1 MDVTQG
7 KTAVALQ
14 SFLRSLAEQA
24 PAESEAEA
32 IERISLLE
40 SIKAGCAAAQARDT
54 MRFEELRVEAEA
66 GSGVPAARR
75 GRGMASEIALARKVS
90 GAQGSHHL
98 GFARA
103 LMSEMPHT
111 RAALESGAL
120 SEWRATILVRE
131 TAYLTRID
139 REEIDRRLCSDP
151 ATLDGLGDR
160 AVDAAAKKLAYELDA
175 QAVVDRHATAEKDRR
190 VSTRPAPDGMVR
202 LTALLPLRQGISVYA
217 SLKKHADA
225 IRGIDERSHA
235 QIMADTLVER
245 ATGAA
250 TAEAMPVAV
259 NLLLPDSVLS
269 GSEDAAAH
277 VDGYGPVPAA
287 TARHMIRSSIDAE
300 AMVSLRRI
308 YSTPATGTLVAMDS
322 KARTFPSGLKTLL
335 DSRDHDCRIP
345 YCDAPIAE
353 YDHAD
358 PHAEGG
364 ATSEVNGMGM
374 CLGHNR
380 AKQNPG
386 WSVVIGDVDIGR
398 HTATVTTPTGH
409 THTTM
414 APPPPGHS
422 DPEFS
427 QVEYRLTVLLAA

>member
-1 MDVTQG
+1 MDVTQVE
-7 KTAVALQ
+7 TAVALQ
-14 SFLRSLAEQA
+14 SFLRSLADQ
-24 PAESEAEA
+24 PSAESEAEA
-32 IERISLLE
+32 IERIALLE

-54 MRFEELRVEAEA
+54 MRFEELRIEAET

-90 GAQGSHHL
+90 GAQGSRHL

-103 LMSEMPHT
+103 LMHEMPNT

-131 TAYLTRID
+131 TAYLTRVD

-151 ATLDGLGDR
+151 TTLDGLGDR

-175 QAVVDRHATAEKDRR
+175 RAVVDRHANAEKDRR

-202 LTALLPLRQGISVYA
+202 LTALLPLKQGISVYA
-217 SLKKHADA
+217 SLKKHADT
-225 IRGIDERSHA
+225 IRGVDDRSHA

-245 ATGAA
+245 ATGA
-250 TAEAMPVAV
+250 TSAEAMPVAV
-259 NLLLPDSVLS
+259 NLLLPDSILS
-269 GSEDAAAH
+269 GSDDAAAL
-277 VDGYGPVPAA
+277 VNGYGPIPAA

-300 AMVSLRRI
+300 AMVALRRV
-308 YSTPATGTLVAMDS
+308 YATPTTGALVAMDS
-322 KARTFPSGLKTLL
+322 KSRTFPSGLRTLL

-358 PHAEGG
+358 PHADGG
-364 ATSEVNGMGM
+364 TTSEVNGLGM

-386 WSVVIGDVDIGR
+386 WFVVIGDVDIGR

-409 THTTM
+409 THTST

-422 DPEFS
+422 DPAFS
-427 QVEYRLTVLLAA
+427 QIEYRLTTLLAA

>member
-1 MDVTQG
+1 MDVAQEKAG
-7 KTAVALQ
+7 VALR
-14 SFLRSLAEQA
+14 SILRSLAEQA

-54 MRFEELRVEAEA
+54 IRFEELRVDAEA
-66 GSGVPAARR
+66 KNGVPDARR
-75 GRGMASEIALARKVS
+75 GRGMASEIALARKAS
-90 GAQGSHHL
+90 GSQGSRHL

-103 LMSEMPHT
+103 LMNEMPHT
-111 RAALESGAL
+111 RAALASGTL
-120 SEWRATILVRE
+120 TEWRATILVRE
-131 TAYLTRID
+131 TAYLTRVD
-139 REEIDRRLCSDP
+139 REEIDRRLCGDP

-160 AVDAAAKKLAYELDA
+160 AVDAEAKKLAYELDA
-175 QAVVDRHATAEKDRR
+175 QAVVDRHANAEKDRR

-225 IRGIDERSHA
+225 IRGIDDRSHA

-245 ATGAA
+245 VTGAA

-259 NLLLPDSVLS
+259 NVLLPDSILS
-269 GSEDAAAH
+269 GSDDAAAH
-277 VDGYGPVPAA
+277 VNGYGPIPAA
-287 TARHMIRSSIDAE
+287 TARRIIRSSIDAE
-300 AMVSLRRI
+300 ATVSLRRV
-308 YSTPATGTLVAMDS
+308 YATPTTGTLVAMDS

-335 DSRDHDCRIP
+335 DSRDHDCRVP

-364 ATSEVNGMGM
+364 ATSEVNGLGM

-386 WSVVIGDVDIGR
+386 WSIVIGDIDIGR

-409 THTTM
+409 THTST

-427 QVEYRLTVLLAA
+427 QVEYRLTALLAA